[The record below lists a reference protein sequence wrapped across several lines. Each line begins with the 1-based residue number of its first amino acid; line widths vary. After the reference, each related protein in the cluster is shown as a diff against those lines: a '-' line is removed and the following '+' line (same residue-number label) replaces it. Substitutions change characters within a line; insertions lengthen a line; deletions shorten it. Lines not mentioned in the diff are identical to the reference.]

1 MLNKLYGMDSCDGCA
16 LHKNG
21 FVVPG
26 KGSLSA
32 KIMVIG
38 EAPGEKEN
46 YAGEPFIGPAGEKLK
61 GYLALAGLTI
71 EDVYL
76 TNSCKHWPG
85 EGNPTPSLEMVRA
98 CRPWLDL
105 EIEMVDPDTI
115 ICLGKTAAVNI
126 LGAVDMKK
134 AHGTSVVIEVGGRA
148 RTVHVLYHPAAG
160 LHNPGLVPVIEE
172 DFRNLANSPAKY
184 MEDVQICWIHSQ
196 YQNLPFS
203 SQAPLSVDL
212 ETTSL
217 DTRSAKITAVSWSQ
231 DPSIGY
237 VGSPSPGTLSQ
248 LASTLTASTR
258 IIGHNF
264 ASFDRPILARY
275 GLSISTDKL
284 WDTMLSAYIL
294 GRDQSLK
301 TRALRELNI
310 LMETY
315 KQASGGKKNS
325 AEADPW
331 KLYPY
336 AAVDAVVPLL
346 LYERDRAEIHANHA
360 EEGLWIEHQ
369 LTPIFNEMHVR
380 GIRFDGDK
388 ARVLEGELNGH
399 INGLRD
405 DIYGLIG
412 HEVDLNYSQ
421 AVAGLLFEELKL
433 KPGKKTPSKANWS
446 TDEEVLK
453 GLVGAHPIIPL
464 LLDYR
469 KHSKMVSTY
478 VTSPLALSE
487 DDGRLHSRFKQAGA
501 RGGRTSSEDPNLQ
514 NIPQRNGWDK
524 KIKELFLP
532 DEGELLVEW
541 DFCLAPETR
550 VLGTDL
556 RWRHIGNIEKG
567 MELVGISEEPT
578 DGSFRRTTKSTVEAV
593 KMLSQPCYRITMED
607 GRLITA
613 SKDHPWLVRRK
624 NKPFAWIKT
633 EDLNPTTDKIAR
645 FVDPWTEEH
654 SKEAGWLAGFFDG
667 EGWLSPGK
675 PRTGA
680 LLGIGQNP
688 GASLDKC
695 LDLIRNRNYKFV
707 PNKTTNTKHKVQQ
720 YRLQTVAEILRFLG
734 EVRPERLL
742 QKADSVWINRTQRKY
757 GRLGIKSVEFLGTK
771 NVVAIQTSAKTFV
784 AEGLF
789 THNSQLEYRVGA
801 ALSEDPVLLEIYRN
815 DEDLHDYNTKYILGR
830 EPGNPDDRRLAKNV
844 GFGLTFRMGAK
855 GLQGYLATVA
865 EPPILISMKEAIR
878 LYNVY
883 HERFSHMFLWQDG
896 IIEAAKATGYG
907 ENLFHYRRYL
917 PELGSDDPNTVK
929 EAEKIAVNIPY
940 QGTAGVITKKA
951 LTKLAQYPIL
961 NTVHDS
967 ILMSVKPQW
976 VKIVGEDVQRIME
989 KTAEEILGIPVKV
1002 EWGSGST
1009 WARCK

>member
-1 MLNKLYGMDSCDGCA
+1 MLNKLYGMDSCDGCI
-16 LHKNG
+16 LHQNG

-26 KGSLSA
+26 EGPVPC
-32 KIMVIG
+32 KIMVLG
-38 EAPGEKEN
+38 EAPGENES
-46 YAGEPFIGPAGEKLK
+46 YVGRPFIGAAGKKLD
-61 GYLALAGLTI
+61 GFLAIAGLTR

-76 TNSCKHWPG
+76 ANSVKHHPG
-85 EGNPTPSLEMVRA
+85 EGNPTPSTDIVRA

-134 AHGTSVVIEVGGRA
+134 VHGTSVVAEVGGRA

-172 DFRNLANSPAKY
+172 DFRNLSKGSADYLNDTEVVWIRSWGQLPIIQGSPC
-184 MEDVQICWIHSQ
+184 IS
-196 YQNLPFS
+196 L
-203 SQAPLSVDL
+203 DL

-217 DTRSAKITAVSWSQ
+217 DTRTTEITAVSWSTSPERGFVASPSTGILRSLAGQ
-231 DPSIGY
+231 VSSIGR
-237 VGSPSPGTLSQ
+237 V
-248 LASTLTASTR
+248 
-258 IIGHNF
+258 IVHNG
-264 ASFDRPILARY
+264 SFDIPILARY
-275 GLSISTDKL
+275 GVYISPNQV
-284 WDTMLSAYIL
+284 WDTLLSAYIL
-294 GRDQSLK
+294 GKDQALK

-331 KLYPY
+331 KLFPY
-336 AAVDAVVPLL
+336 AAIDAVVPLML
-346 LYERDRAEIHANHA
+346 QAFDEREIKANKA
-360 EEGLWIEHQ
+360 EEGLWIEHH
-369 LTPIFNEMHVR
+369 LTPIFNDMHVR
-380 GIRFDGDK
+380 GIRFDRDK
-388 ARVLEGELNGH
+388 AKLLEGDITKHVN
-399 INGLRD
+399 ILRD
-405 DIYGLIG
+405 QIHNLAG
-412 HEVDLNYSQ
+412 HTVDLNYSP

-478 VTSPLALSE
+478 VTSPLVLSE
-487 DDGRLHSRFKQAGA
+487 EDGRLHSRFKQAGA

-532 DEGELLVEW
+532 DEGELLIEW
-541 DFCLAPETR
+541 DF
-550 VLGTDL
+550 
-556 RWRHIGNIEKG
+556 
-567 MELVGISEEPT
+567 
-578 DGSFRRTTKSTVEAV
+578 
-593 KMLSQPCYRITMED
+593 
-607 GRLITA
+607 
-613 SKDHPWLVRRK
+613 
-624 NKPFAWIKT
+624 
-633 EDLNPTTDKIAR
+633 
-645 FVDPWTEEH
+645 
-654 SKEAGWLAGFFDG
+654 
-667 EGWLSPGK
+667 
-675 PRTGA
+675 
-680 LLGIGQNP
+680 
-688 GASLDKC
+688 
-695 LDLIRNRNYKFV
+695 
-707 PNKTTNTKHKVQQ
+707 
-720 YRLQTVAEILRFLG
+720 
-734 EVRPERLL
+734 
-742 QKADSVWINRTQRKY
+742 
-757 GRLGIKSVEFLGTK
+757 
-771 NVVAIQTSAKTFV
+771 
-784 AEGLF
+784 
-789 THNSQLEYRVGA
+789 SQLEYRVGA

-865 EPPILISMKEAIR
+865 EPPIYISMKEAIR
-878 LYNVY
+878 LYDTY
-883 HERFSHMFLWQDG
+883 HERFSHMFMWQDG

-917 PELGSDDPNTVK
+917 PELLSDDPNTVK

-951 LTKLAQYPIL
+951 LTKLASYPIL

-976 VKIVGEDVQRIME
+976 VKVVGEDVQRIME